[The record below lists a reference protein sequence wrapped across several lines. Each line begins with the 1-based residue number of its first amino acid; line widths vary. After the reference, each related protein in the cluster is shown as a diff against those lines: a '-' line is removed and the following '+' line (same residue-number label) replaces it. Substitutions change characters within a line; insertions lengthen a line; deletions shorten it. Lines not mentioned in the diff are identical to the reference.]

1 MKYVR
6 VVEGEE
12 VEKGGRVVEDEGRWR
27 GEVENDVSVGG
38 GGTDV
43 EGGEEVENGVFGGEG
58 GVEGKV
64 GRAEVTRRGKD
75 RLDLCP

>member
-1 MKYVR
+1 M
-6 VVEGEE
+6 
-12 VEKGGRVVEDEGRWR
+12 
-27 GEVENDVSVGG
+27 
-38 GGTDV
+38 

-64 GRAEVTRRGKD
+64 GRAEVTHRGKD